1 MDEDRIISC
10 PPSPIPEELVMAEPE
25 TTNGTP
31 NSSTLPRS
39 ARRCRIPRLN
49 RSTSARLKGDLLD
62 SIKCENRPK
71 SMTLSSPR
79 DYPWQL
85 EGRYGDMGSV
95 ASMPFSIDDD
105 SSVKSFGSFVSYTSF
120 ASQSQGTEASL
131 SRPISRSHYGKKY
144 ILHCDRHLAKQEE
157 YLTPTQRKD
166 KEIRQLKSALMK
178 QTKRC
183 EEKEMEIET
192 LKAEMQRLQDT
203 IAELRDGKHNLMNS
217 SQESDH
223 LDSMNTKNSASE
235 ISFESNDTDRS
246 DMQNT
251 VTMNNDDS
259 GVSNVLSMSPRNSSE
274 FDDLDRHHSK
284 VTTADKAVCT
294 DLSLF
299 DFSAPVNKTEIN
311 HITTVNHSQRNFS
324 ESSVAENCKDNGSQL
339 EKLAVAASPR
349 LSQEF
354 ERFLTTYKQ
363 ELEQL
368 KAQHREHYQDLKERF
383 NERVDDLLQKLT
395 EANSR
400 YLELRPLFD
409 RAQDKILNIES
420 QLSEVQKDIEN
431 QEDYHNQM
439 YLKMYRKGQE
449 AARFEQADEALDFSQ
464 RMPKRVS
471 VPDLLRQLQQLELEL
486 DQTKQLYREAARG
499 MGDRQAEYT
508 LRFLKDAVFY
518 FLTKKDKEHLKAIQ
532 SILGFTDAE
541 RMAVAKAMK
550 HRRLFC
556 SPFKL

>member
-1 MDEDRIISC
+1 
-10 PPSPIPEELVMAEPE
+10 MAEPDE
-25 TTNGTP
+25 TNGTP
-31 NSSTLPRS
+31 KTSTLPRS

-49 RSTSARLKGDLLD
+49 RSTSLRVKGDQ
-62 SIKCENRPK
+62 SPGRPK
-71 SMTLSSPR
+71 SMTLSSNR
-79 DYPWQL
+79 DFPWHL
-85 EGRYGDMGSV
+85 EGHSRYDMGSV
-95 ASMPFSIDDD
+95 TSMPFSIEDD
-105 SSVKSFGSFVSYTSF
+105 SSVKSFGSFMSYNSF
-120 ASQSQGTEASL
+120 ASQSQCTEASAS

-183 EEKEMEIET
+183 EEKEGEIEH
-192 LKAEMQRLQDT
+192 LKTEVQRLQDA
-203 IAELRDGKHNLMNS
+203 IAEFQEVKHNSIMNS

-223 LDSMNTKNSASE
+223 LDSMMAKNSASE
-235 ISFESNDTDRS
+235 ISFESHDTDRS
-246 DMQNT
+246 DVQNT
-251 VTMNNDDS
+251 LTLNNDDS
-259 GVSNVLSMSPRNSSE
+259 GISNVMSMSPRNSSE
-274 FDDLDRHHSK
+274 FDDLENQK
-284 VTTADKAVCT
+284 VVTADKAICT
-294 DLSLF
+294 DLSLL
-299 DFSAPVNKTEIN
+299 DISASLELKSSPKENKPVVEEESHSSCTEVEKS
-311 HITTVNHSQRNFS
+311 TT
-324 ESSVAENCKDNGSQL
+324 
-339 EKLAVAASPR
+339 AVAASSAPK

-354 ERFLTTYKQ
+354 DRFLSTYKQ

-383 NERVDDLLQKLT
+383 NDRVDDLLKKLS

-409 RAQDKILNIES
+409 RAQDKIQNIES
-420 QLSEVQKDIEN
+420 QLSEVQKDIES

-449 AARFEQADEALDFSQ
+449 AARFEADEALDFSQ

-550 HRRLFC
+550 HRRL
-556 SPFKL
+556 